1 MMRALRIVL
10 AVLLVG
16 IVFLYG
22 TLQLS
27 RSRTFQLFGELVD
40 RVETDRP
47 VVALTFDDGPI
58 EALTDSLIRVLDAR
72 RVQATFFITG
82 AELAENVEA
91 GARLVAAG
99 HELGNHTY
107 SHQRMVRRSQAFIR
121 NEIESTDSLIRAA
134 GHAGPIH
141 FRPPFGH
148 KLLGLPYYLSRTGR
162 TSITW
167 DIEPDSYPDVA
178 ATADGI
184 VSHVLERVRP
194 GSIILL
200 HPWYGSRRTSLEAV
214 PALVDSLLARG
225 YQVTTVDELLQLQEN

>member
-58 EALTDSLIRVLDAR
+58 EALTDSLIRVLDR
-72 RVQATFFITG
+72 RQVEATFFITG
-82 AELAENVEA
+82 GELAENVEA

-107 SHQRMVRRSQAFIR
+107 THQRMVRRSQAFIR

-134 GHAGPIH
+134 GHVGPIH
-141 FRPPFGH
+141 FRPPF
-148 KLLGLPYYLSRTGR
+148 
-162 TSITW
+162 
-167 DIEPDSYPDVA
+167 
-178 ATADGI
+178 
-184 VSHVLERVRP
+184 
-194 GSIILL
+194 
-200 HPWYGSRRTSLEAV
+200 
-214 PALVDSLLARG
+214 
-225 YQVTTVDELLQLQEN
+225 